1 MMKTAGAL
9 VGVLIFSLCV
19 IRAWLGRWF
28 LLSHRLIA
36 LSAIATLFWHV
47 THASSFQNQLL
58 VGLSCGVWLCSTLY
72 RLFRLLV
79 IPLNG
84 KVTGIQSLDHA
95 TRIDLKLSK
104 SVYIPPGS
112 YFNLFFPGRAGWIHS
127 YPVVA
132 FWHTPEKENP
142 SRNVSNIS
150 FLLRPR
156 GSHAKALINLDL
168 EDKIRLDGP
177 FGQDLKLNDYENLV
191 LPVKGLGI
199 AGVLPIALDIAERRY
214 YDDNIRGQL
223 EKLSDEERALYDEAR
238 LTEPRARATLIK
250 KIKEKA
256 TTILKLSTKL
266 HFRDTTQKVVILW
279 SLEHES
285 QIGAVKDQ
293 LQSLQKL
300 DPNNVSNC
308 YYYRPYIHA
317 IAESSCGMV
326 WISSSSQS
334 RGF

>member
-1 MMKTAGAL
+1 MFKTAGAL
-9 VGVLIFSLCV
+9 VGVIIFSLCV
-19 IRAWLGRWF
+19 VRAWLGRWF
-28 LLSHRLIA
+28 LLSHRLLA

-47 THASSFQNQLL
+47 IHVSSFQNQLL

-72 RLFRLLV
+72 RLFTLLV

-84 KVTGIQSLDHA
+84 KVTGIESLHHA
-95 TRIDLKLSK
+95 TRIDLTLSK
-104 SVYIPPGS
+104 SVCIPPGS
-112 YFNLFFPGRAGWIHS
+112 YFNIFFPDKAGWIHS
-127 YPVVA
+127 YPAVA
-132 FWHTPEKENP
+132 FWHIPDKENP

-156 GSHAKALINLDL
+156 GSHAKAVINLDVG
-168 EDKIRLDGP
+168 DKIRLDGP

-223 EKLSDEERALYDEAR
+223 EKLSDEEKELYEKAKV
-238 LTEPRARATLIK
+238 TEPRARATLIK

-256 TTILKLSTKL
+256 TKILKLSKKL
-266 HFRDTTQKVVILW
+266 HFRDTTQKVIILW

-285 QIGAVKDQ
+285 QIEAVKDQ
-293 LQSLQKL
+293 LQSLQEL
-300 DPNNVSNC
+300 DSNNVSNC
-308 YYYRPYIHA
+308 YYYRPCTHP

-326 WISSSSQS
+326 WISSSAFSG
-334 RGF
+334 GF